1 MNRHSRHKFLDALYV
16 GCLLLYIVAGILL
29 VPFHG
34 DESTI
39 IYMSHDW
46 YQIVQA
52 HDLSSILYRESSS
65 DSKFKQNQD
74 LRLLNGVISKYGIGL
89 SAMIAGFSE
98 NALNEPWDWG
108 SDWWVN
114 GYYKHF

>member
-1 MNRHSRHKFLDALYV
+1 MNRHSRLKLLDALYV
-16 GCLLLYIVAGILL
+16 GCLLLYILAGITW

-52 HDLSSILYRESSS
+52 HDLASILYRESSS
-65 DSKFKQNQD
+65 DSKFMQNQD

-89 SAMIAGFSE
+89 TAMLAGFNE
-98 NALNEPWDWG
+98 DTLNEPWD
-108 SDWWVN
+108 
-114 GYYKHF
+114 